1 MNMDAFSNVGTPK
14 SSKSFER
21 IEPHGLGPAT
31 FQSPA
36 TCAARQKSWMWW
48 ALQGTLC
55 EQHPSA
61 AGTKVAAV
69 DGIFQPRSEHLSRH
83 GQTWWM
89 QTWSSAAKMVGLLMM
104 NQDHAE
110 AKVTI
115 FEGLNLVETPRK
127 TNLEVG
133 LTHQQSDFYYS
144 LFICLKHM
152 FLKGLIRFEKIN
164 KSSQIV
170 RNKQYEIPPN
180 ERLVFFLHFCSNVG
194 YTYIY
199 IYYTHVCNYGAMFS
213 RFPC

>member
-1 MNMDAFSNVGTPK
+1 
-14 SSKSFER
+14 
-21 IEPHGLGPAT
+21 
-31 FQSPA
+31 
-36 TCAARQKSWMWW
+36 
-48 ALQGTLC
+48 
-55 EQHPSA
+55 
-61 AGTKVAAV
+61 
-69 DGIFQPRSEHLSRH
+69 
-83 GQTWWM
+83 
-89 QTWSSAAKMVGLLMM
+89 MM

-180 ERLVFFLHFCSNVG
+180 ERLVFFYIFAVMLVIH
-194 YTYIY
+194 IY
-199 IYYTHVCNYGAMFS
+199 IYNTHVCNYGAMFS